1 MNEITLFVSGME
13 ANKMYTIQIAAVNKM
28 GKGPFSNPPLEL
40 EIDPIAFMNPDVIDG
55 YSGKEAAQMTWI
67 IAVVSALTLVLVA
80 ISVFFCC
87 KRKCGSS
94 HKPSGYLAASTSD
107 DFHCQLSRQ
116 HTGPII
122 RNSDMK
128 CRGPGGISKTTRF

>member
-1 MNEITLFVSGME
+1 MSTLERKFETYKVLYKILVPSSLQIVIKGNGTSVNQTIDPSMNEITLFVSGME
-13 ANKMYTIQIAAVNKM
+13 DNKKYTIQIAAVNKM

-40 EIDPIAFMNPDVIDG
+40 EIDPFAFMNPDVIDG

-67 IAVVSALTLVLVA
+67 IAVDSALTLVLVA

-94 HKPSGYLAASTSD
+94 QKP
-107 DFHCQLSRQ
+107 
-116 HTGPII
+116 
-122 RNSDMK
+122 
-128 CRGPGGISKTTRF
+128 